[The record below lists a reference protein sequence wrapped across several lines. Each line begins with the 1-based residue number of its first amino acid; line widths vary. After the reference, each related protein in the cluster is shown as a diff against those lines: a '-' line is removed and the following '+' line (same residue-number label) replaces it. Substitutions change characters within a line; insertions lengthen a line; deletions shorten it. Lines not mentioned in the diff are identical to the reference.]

1 MTFKFRHGAG
11 RIVVAIGNLVFV
23 GTSGVVVNLVCA
35 VVNLVCAIVNL
46 VFAVVVNRVFV
57 DTFGAVVNRVFAV
70 VGIKL
75 VGAIVVVVNL
85 VCFIS
90 VVNHLCAC

>member
-1 MTFKFRHGAG
+1 MNLLLAAVVVVVADGGGAAV
-11 RIVVAIGNLVFV
+11 VVAIGNLVFV
-23 GTSGVVVNLVCA
+23 GTSGVV
-35 VVNLVCAIVNL
+35 VNL

-75 VGAIVVVVNL
+75 VGAIVVAVNL

-90 VVNHLCAC
+90 VGNHLCAC